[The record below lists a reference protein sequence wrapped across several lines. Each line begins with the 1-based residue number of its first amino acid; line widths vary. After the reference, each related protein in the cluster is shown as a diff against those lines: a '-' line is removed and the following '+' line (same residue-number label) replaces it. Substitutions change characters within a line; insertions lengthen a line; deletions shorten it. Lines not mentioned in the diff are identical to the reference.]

1 MKIMKIG
8 IDATFNLHGG
18 SHGHLHN
25 FIDQISNYYDK
36 QKIVLYLKPENLKI
50 LDQSIQNKCTLKII
64 KSTSYGNFF
73 RILWGQLVLPLL
85 ARLDDINILF
95 CPGNISPIIKT
106 TRVKSQWIANIG
118 PFCKDMYKGNNFLTK
133 ISFFINKWIILLSA
147 TTSNVVIHQA
157 NYSKQLF
164 QNNYNFKSTNQY
176 LIECGK
182 DEYFR
187 PDFKPIKT
195 SNIISKI
202 CKNDLL
208 YVSHIFPYKNISM
221 LINAFA
227 KYKTK
232 NITNSKLYIVGKIMN
247 IKYYESL
254 KKIIKKNDLIDDIFL
269 TGSSTKEELKF
280 AYSTCKLFVF
290 PSLCESSGYTLIE
303 AMSCGAPILASDK
316 TAIPDTC
323 KNAAVYFDSHNEN
336 QLLLNLNNLLS
347 SNKKLEIMKKKSIE
361 RASEMISYKTANKI
375 FLDIVESDL

>member
-1 MKIMKIG
+1 
-8 IDATFNLHGG
+8 
-18 SHGHLHN
+18 
-25 FIDQISNYYDK
+25 
-36 QKIVLYLKPENLKI
+36 
-50 LDQSIQNKCTLKII
+50 
-64 KSTSYGNFF
+64 
-73 RILWGQLVLPLL
+73 
-85 ARLDDINILF
+85 
-95 CPGNISPIIKT
+95 
-106 TRVKSQWIANIG
+106 
-118 PFCKDMYKGNNFLTK
+118 
-133 ISFFINKWIILLSA
+133 
-147 TTSNVVIHQA
+147 
-157 NYSKQLF
+157 
-164 QNNYNFKSTNQY
+164 
-176 LIECGK
+176 
-182 DEYFR
+182 
-187 PDFKPIKT
+187 
-195 SNIISKI
+195 
-202 CKNDLL
+202 
-208 YVSHIFPYKNISM
+208 M

-347 SNKKLEIMKKKSIE
+347 SNKKLEIMKKKSKE